1 MNRRMMNSPEPKE
14 NTHQQRG
21 RARRPTSVRDCDSL
35 PAGGARGVAVDDVAE
50 DVGGVAEVDH
60 CEPEEVFP
68 CVTSL

>member
-1 MNRRMMNSPEPKE
+1 
-14 NTHQQRG
+14 
-21 RARRPTSVRDCDSL
+21 
-35 PAGGARGVAVDDVAE
+35 VAVDDVAE